1 MTLSFKIM
9 TNRKKIISTYFFILL
24 FVISIFL
31 IVIHTNSSI
40 NIDYN
45 KYSEDFYNNLSAIN
59 KLIESNNFLRNDIF
73 ILINDNENFHSTDSI
88 LKKIHHYSLSMDSA
102 LNQLQIL
109 EKTELQNIK
118 KDLDLHYKNILNLYY
133 NDKKQE
139 AKIQYIKK
147 FNPISLSF
155 TQLCYVYSNREI
167 KLQSHNLKSI
177 EKNKRNIMLY
187 SIIIIILLTIG
198 FFIFLKIYSQTEK
211 NYFEKIYTIDNLQKT
226 NSLYIKLIE
235 SENKLN
241 NVFAS
246 AGIGVLIINLS
257 ENHVFANVKAT
268 QILDINTFKHE
279 IPGVKNFVYDL
290 NEIKNFFPLEKILKN
305 YYITKNYD
313 SVINFEILHPVKG
326 KLIIESFS
334 TIISDENSQEV
345 KEIYSIV
352 RDITEEKKNK
362 ELKEKYYNFIKS
374 ISSINKLGYWTWD
387 SSKPK
392 PDVSDEWLEIFG
404 IERDVYENS
413 TVDHLISYWDKESL
427 QLVVKRMEMMKKAQI
442 SEFFDEYTF
451 NHPVKGKMYIEVFGK
466 IVDYT
471 PQGKAIYHGYHKNIS
486 EFKKLKSDLEFISKE
501 RKFITE
507 NFPLPLLIAE
517 KRDSNNKQDYYFV
530 VINSEFESLTN
541 INRFAIL
548 NKPLEEITEISFQKD
563 ILNEIETLQK
573 NKNLQFDVFDK
584 KLKKHLQVFVF
595 MLNDDRFA
603 VIFTD
608 ISENKK
614 LFEYYKNCESL
625 SKYFTNYSENA
636 ILLIKPETF
645 KIIYSNSKAKEL
657 FNATNDDDFKNLEF
671 IKIQSDNLQ
680 KEKLISFFIKQASS
694 NFKKIE
700 NIPLDW
706 EFRRFDGSKFQGQ
719 IKLNKIIYNNSE
731 VIIAEI
737 SDITEFSETVKKYER
752 FQQWLQKII
761 NSIPSLL
768 VVKDNFGNILMAND
782 IYLETFG
789 QTAET
794 IVGKNNKEIYHPS
807 DANIIQQIDNEVSQ
821 FGIPRTYEQKLF
833 ISTGEQRYFLV
844 NKVPLKDENNKVYAI
859 VSHGTDI
866 TQLKNLEEKLRTL
879 KDEAVSANRAKSV
892 FLANMSHEIRTPLN
906 SIIGFSEILANN
918 TADPVVKNHAYSI
931 LTAGKALLN
940 LITDVLDLAKIESG
954 KINLNPDFHDLNKIL
969 DEINSIFKIRAEE
982 KGLNFKIVSNIK
994 QGLVVNIDGHK
1005 IRQVLLNL
1013 VGNAIKFTEKG
1024 FVEVSLKHNLKEN
1037 SLADIEIKIND
1048 SGPGIS
1054 ESDLNKI
1061 FLPFEQAGNID
1072 NQKFGGTGLGLSI
1085 CDRIIKLMN
1094 GNISVESKL
1103 NYGTT
1108 FTVSIPNLEY
1118 ELTNNIYPK
1127 ESKKVL
1133 QVIFDKAKILI
1144 TDDVK
1149 DSRDILTEHLKIY
1162 NFGIYEA
1169 VSGNHALQL
1178 AKQVKPDIFIL
1189 DIRLPDISGIDVA
1202 KAVKEDISP
1211 KTKIIAYTV
1220 AIDKILVE
1228 EKINEYFD
1236 GYITKPV
1243 IKSALIKELKKFI
1256 PYKEISSSKP
1266 EENKSLSFNNITK
1279 NIIKDFLGKNKI
1291 SEPSD
1296 FTKKLLNSLIS
1307 EIKNSF
1313 ISHKDEDSEKLID
1326 SLEKAMQEFNVE
1338 VIDYFKN
1345 LFINIKNEE
1354 I

>member
-1 MTLSFKIM
+1 MTS
-9 TNRKKIISTYFFILL
+9 RKKIIFIYALIL
-24 FVISIFL
+24 ASIISAFIIF
-31 IVIHTNSSI
+31 IHTRPVVKVN
-40 NIDYN
+40 YN
-45 KYSEDFYNNLSAIN
+45 ERSVEFYNNLSALN
-59 KLIESNNFLRNDIF
+59 KIIESNNILRNNIF
-73 ILINDNENFHSTDSI
+73 LLINDNENFYSTDSI
-88 LKKIHHYSLSMDSA
+88 LKKIHNYSLSMDSA
-102 LNQLQIL
+102 LNQLQII
-109 EKTELQNIK
+109 ERTYLQNIK
-118 KDLDLHYKNILNLYY
+118 TNLDLHYKNILNLYY
-133 NDKKQE
+133 NDKKQAAYNQFIE
-139 AKIQYIKK
+139 EFNPLSLK
-147 FNPISLSF
+147 FNEVCF
-155 TQLCYVYSNREI
+155 EYSNREI
-167 KLQSHNLKSI
+167 KSHSRFLKSI
-177 EKNKRNIMLY
+177 EKGKQDLMLY
-187 SIIIIILLTIG
+187 FIVILILLTSG
-198 FFIFLKIYSQTEK
+198 FVIFLRTFTQTEK
-211 NYFEKIYTIDNLQKT
+211 NYFKKLYDIENLQKT
-226 NSLYIKLIE
+226 NLFFKKLLDKEKKLI
-235 SENKLN
+235 
-241 NVFAS
+241 NVFSS
-246 AGIGVLIINLS
+246 AGIGMVILDFS
-257 ENHVFANVKAT
+257 ESTAFADTKAA
-268 QILDINTFKHE
+268 QILGLNTVGNEISSANNFVFDINE
-279 IPGVKNFVYDL
+279 INNV
-290 NEIKNFFPLEKILKN
+290 FPHQDILKN
-305 YYITKNYD
+305 YNITKKSD
-313 SVINFEILHPVKG
+313 SVISFEISHPLKG
-326 KLIIESFS
+326 KVIIKFFS
-334 TIISDENSQEV
+334 SIIYDENSGEV

-352 RDITEEKKNK
+352 RDISEEKKNK
-362 ELKEKYYNFIKS
+362 ELKEKYYHFIKS
-374 ISSINKLGYWTWD
+374 ISSKNKLGYWEWD
-387 SSKPK
+387 TSKPK
-392 PDVSDEWLEIFG
+392 PDVSDEWLKIFG
-404 IERDVYENS
+404 IDRDVYENS
-413 TVDHLISYWDKESL
+413 TVDHLVSYWDKESL
-427 QLVVKRMEMMKKAQI
+427 QLVVKRMQMMKKAQI
-442 SEFFDEYTF
+442 SEFFDEYIF

-471 PQGKAIYHGYHKNIS
+471 PQGKAIYQGYHKDTS
-486 EFKKLKSDLEFISKE
+486 EFKKLKSDLELISKE
-501 RKFITE
+501 RKFLTE

-517 KRDSNNKQDYYFV
+517 EKDLNNKQDYYFV
-530 VINSEFESLTN
+530 VINSEFELLTN
-541 INRFAIL
+541 INRSSII
-548 NKPLEEITEISFQKD
+548 NKPIKQITEIAFQED

-573 NKNLQFDVFDK
+573 NKKLQFDVFDE
-584 KLKKHLQVFVF
+584 KLKKHLEVFAF
-595 MLNDDRFA
+595 MLNDKRFA

-614 LFEYYKNCESL
+614 LLEYYKNHESL
-625 SKYFTNYSENA
+625 SKYLTNYSEKA
-636 ILLIKPETF
+636 ILFIKPETF
-645 KIIYSNSKAKEL
+645 KIIYSNSKAKEF
-657 FNATNDDDFKNLEF
+657 FNATCDEDFKNLDF
-671 IKIQSDNLQ
+671 IKLQTNNLQ
-680 KEKLISFFIKQASS
+680 KEKLISFFIKQAST
-694 NFKKIE
+694 NFEKIK
-700 NIPLDW
+700 NIPLEW
-706 EFRRFDGSKFQGQ
+706 EFRRFDGSKFYGK
-719 IKLNKIIYNNSE
+719 IKLNKITYNNSE

-737 SDITEFSETVKKYER
+737 SDVTEFSETVKKYER
-752 FQQWLQKII
+752 IQHWLQKII
-761 NSIPSLL
+761 NAIPSLL

-782 IYLETFG
+782 IYLQTFG

-821 FGIPRTYEQKLF
+821 YGISRTYEQKLF

-844 NKVPLKDENNKVYAI
+844 NKVPLRDENNKVYAI
-859 VSHGTDI
+859 VSHATDI

-906 SIIGFSEILANN
+906 SIIGFSEILANI
-918 TADPVVKNHAYSI
+918 ASDLVVKNHAHSI

-940 LITDVLDLAKIESG
+940 LINDVLDLAKIESG
-954 KINLNPDFHDLNKIL
+954 KINLNPDYHDLNKIL
-969 DEINSIFKIRAEE
+969 DEINSIFKLRAEE
-982 KGLNFKIVSNIK
+982 KGLNFKVVSDIK

-1037 SLADIEIKIND
+1037 SLADIEIKVSD

-1085 CDRIIKLMN
+1085 CDKIIRLMN
-1094 GNISVESKL
+1094 GNILVESKF

-1108 FTVSIPNLEY
+1108 FTVSIPNIEY
-1118 ELTNNIYPK
+1118 ELTNQIFTK
-1127 ESKKVL
+1127 KSKKVL
-1133 QVIFDKAKILI
+1133 EVIFDKAKILI

-1149 DSRDILTEHLKIY
+1149 DSRDILTGHLKTY

-1178 AKQVKPDIFIL
+1178 VKQVKPDILIL
-1189 DIRLPDISGIDVA
+1189 DIRLPDISGIDIA

-1243 IKSALIKELKKFI
+1243 IKSALINELKKFI

-1266 EENKSLSFNNITK
+1266 KENKLFAFNDTTK
-1279 NIIKDFLGKNKI
+1279 NIIKDFLSKNNI

-1296 FTKKLLNSLIS
+1296 FTKKLLTLLIS

-1313 ISHKDEDSEKLID
+1313 TSYKDEDSEKLID
-1326 SLEKAMQEFNVE
+1326 SLEKALMEFNVE